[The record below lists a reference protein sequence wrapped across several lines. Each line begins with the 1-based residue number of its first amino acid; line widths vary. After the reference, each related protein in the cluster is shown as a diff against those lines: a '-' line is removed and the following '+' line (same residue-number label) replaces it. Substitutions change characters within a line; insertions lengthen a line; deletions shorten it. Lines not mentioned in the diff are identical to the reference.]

1 MAVRQTILWGEIL
14 AGGSIELKGKL
25 VPGAKSPAIREKV
38 APLGIIDRG
47 YGMLAIRL
55 VRGSIAKRVMKLPV
69 DIHTH
74 TIASTHA
81 YSTIHDYIAEARRK
95 GVRLFATTDHGPDMP
110 DAPHLWHF
118 GNLHVIPRLVD
129 GVGILRG
136 IETNIRNQQGDI
148 DCHDGL
154 LSGLDIV
161 LAGLHEPVF
170 PPSTALA
177 HTKAF
182 INAME
187 SGRVDVIVHPGNPNF
202 PIDIPEVVKSA
213 VACKVAIEINNSS
226 LCHSRRGSR
235 GNCLAIAEAAR
246 DLGATLVLGTDS
258 HIAYTLGDF
267 TLAEQLIIEAGFP
280 EARILNLSPRRLLD
294 FLEQRGHEPIAELS
308 GL

>member
-1 MAVRQTILWGEIL
+1 MLGGEF
-14 AGGSIELKGKL
+14 ASCEG
-25 VPGAKSPAIREKV
+25 
-38 APLGIIDRG
+38 
-47 YGMLAIRL
+47 
-55 VRGSIAKRVMKLPV
+55 VMKLPV

-74 TIASTHA
+74 TIACTHA

-95 GVRLFATTDHGPDMP
+95 GVTLFATTDHGPDMP

-118 GNLHVIPRLVD
+118 GNLRVIPHLVD

-136 IETNIRNQQGDI
+136 MEANIRNQQGEI

-154 LSGLDIV
+154 LPELDIV
-161 LAGLHEPVF
+161 LAGFHEPVF

-177 HTKAF
+177 HTKAL
-182 INAME
+182 IKTME

-202 PIDIPEVVKSA
+202 PIDIAEVVRSA
-213 VACKVAIEINNSS
+213 VACNVAIEINNSS

-267 TLAEQLIIEAGFP
+267 TLAEQLIREAGFP
-280 EARILNLSPRRLLD
+280 EERILNHSPRRLLD
-294 FLEQRGHEPIAELS
+294 FLELRGHEPIAELS
-308 GL
+308 HL

>member
-1 MAVRQTILWGEIL
+1 MR
-14 AGGSIELKGKL
+14 
-25 VPGAKSPAIREKV
+25 
-38 APLGIIDRG
+38 
-47 YGMLAIRL
+47 Y
-55 VRGSIAKRVMKLPV
+55 PV

-136 IETNIRNQQGDI
+136 IEANIRNQQGDI

-154 LSGLDIV
+154 LPGLDIV
-161 LAGLHEPVF
+161 LAGMHEPVF
-170 PPSTALA
+170 PPSTVLA

-182 INAME
+182 IKAME

-235 GNCLAIAEAAR
+235 GNCLAIVEAAR

-280 EARILNLSPRRLLD
+280 EARILNLSPRCLLD